1 MEGTKRDRGA
11 GGETEEELSEIVL
24 FSETDGEWRPI
35 EGAPTFPGLQDPCV
49 TMMDGKVILGGVRF
63 PVTIGEDRKAWQMEF
78 YREGLNG
85 GFDKV
90 LTGPPKMKDIRFLQL
105 PDGRILVLTRP
116 QGERGGR
123 GRIGFCVVDS
133 LIQARWETI
142 ENAPS
147 SITARRNS
155 GSGPTRPTCSPKTRS
170 GSSATSPNSGRMDR
184 GVTARWSL
192 HRSGDGA
199 VERNR
204 DHRRT
209 FRLSPGESKRP
220 DLQDV
225 IFSGGLLRLGHGR
238 ARLFAGLSDAEAGS
252 LDLPD
257 PFLKFLALGA
267 FPFGSS
273 LPRVRLG
280 SGSGIAFG
288 RPNAGFPQSLPNAG
302 LENHRPP
309 F

>member
-1 MEGTKRDRGA
+1 VNSQKLVFSGFPGHDVYNVTAPFEWKERSVIA
-11 GGETEEELSEIVL
+11 GRVERRSEELSEIVL

-142 ENAPS
+142 ENALLFDHCPEEQWVGANEAHLLTKNKIGVLGHLAEFREDGS
-147 SITARRNS
+147 RRY
-155 GSGPTRPTCSPKTRS
+155 RS
-170 GSSATSPNSGRMDR
+170 MVFCIDLETGQSTETEIIAE
-184 GVTARWSL
+184 
-192 HRSGDGA
+192 RSD
-199 VERNR
+199 
-204 DHRRT
+204 
-209 FRLSPGESKRP
+209 FPPGESKRP

-257 PFLKFLALGA
+257 PFLKFLA
-267 FPFGSS
+267 
-273 LPRVRLG
+273 
-280 SGSGIAFG
+280 
-288 RPNAGFPQSLPNAG
+288 
-302 LENHRPP
+302 
-309 F
+309 

>member
-1 MEGTKRDRGA
+1 MNSQKLVFSGFPGHDVYNVTAPFEWKERSVIA
-11 GGETEEELSEIVL
+11 GRVERRSEELSEIVL

-123 GRIGFCVVDS
+123 GRIGFCLVDS

-142 ENAPS
+142 ESAPLFYHCPEEQWVGANEAHLLTKNKIGVLGHLAEFREDGS
-147 SITARRNS
+147 RRY
-155 GSGPTRPTCSPKTRS
+155 RS
-170 GSSATSPNSGRMDR
+170 MVFCIDLETGQSTETEIIAE
-184 GVTARWSL
+184 
-192 HRSGDGA
+192 RSD
-199 VERNR
+199 
-204 DHRRT
+204 
-209 FRLSPGESKRP
+209 FPPGESKRP

-257 PFLKFLALGA
+257 PFLKFLA
-267 FPFGSS
+267 
-273 LPRVRLG
+273 
-280 SGSGIAFG
+280 
-288 RPNAGFPQSLPNAG
+288 
-302 LENHRPP
+302 
-309 F
+309 

>member
-1 MEGTKRDRGA
+1 MNSQKLVFSGFPGHDVYNVTAPFEWKERSVIA
-11 GGETEEELSEIVL
+11 GRVERRSEELSEIVL

-35 EGAPTFPGLQDPCV
+35 EGAPTFLGLQDPCV
-49 TMMDGKVILGGVRF
+49 TMMDGKVVLGGVRF

-142 ENAPS
+142 ENALLFDHCPEEQWVGANEAHLLTKNKIGVLGHLAEFREDGS
-147 SITARRNS
+147 RRY
-155 GSGPTRPTCSPKTRS
+155 RS
-170 GSSATSPNSGRMDR
+170 MVFCIDLETGQSTETEIIAE
-184 GVTARWSL
+184 
-192 HRSGDGA
+192 RSD
-199 VERNR
+199 
-204 DHRRT
+204 
-209 FRLSPGESKRP
+209 FPPGESKRP

-257 PFLKFLALGA
+257 PFLKFLA
-267 FPFGSS
+267 
-273 LPRVRLG
+273 
-280 SGSGIAFG
+280 
-288 RPNAGFPQSLPNAG
+288 
-302 LENHRPP
+302 
-309 F
+309 

>member
-1 MEGTKRDRGA
+1 MNSQKLVFSGFPGHDVYNVTAPFEWKERSVIA
-11 GGETEEELSEIVL
+11 GRVERRSEELSEIVL

-142 ENAPS
+142 ENALLLDHCPEEQWVGANEAHLLTKNKIGVLGHLAEFREDGS
-147 SITARRNS
+147 RRY
-155 GSGPTRPTCSPKTRS
+155 RS
-170 GSSATSPNSGRMDR
+170 MVFCIDLETGQSTETEIIAE
-184 GVTARWSL
+184 
-192 HRSGDGA
+192 RSD
-199 VERNR
+199 
-204 DHRRT
+204 
-209 FRLSPGESKRP
+209 FPPGESKRP

-257 PFLKFLALGA
+257 PFLKFLA
-267 FPFGSS
+267 
-273 LPRVRLG
+273 
-280 SGSGIAFG
+280 
-288 RPNAGFPQSLPNAG
+288 
-302 LENHRPP
+302 
-309 F
+309 

>member
-1 MEGTKRDRGA
+1 MNSQKLVFSGFPGHDVYNVTAPFEWKERSVIA
-11 GGETEEELSEIVL
+11 GRVERRSEELSEIVL

-142 ENAPS
+142 ENALLFDHCPEEQWVGANEAHLLTKNKIGVLGHLAEFREDGS
-147 SITARRNS
+147 RRY
-155 GSGPTRPTCSPKTRS
+155 RS
-170 GSSATSPNSGRMDR
+170 MVFCIDLETGQSTETEIIAE
-184 GVTARWSL
+184 
-192 HRSGDGA
+192 RSD
-199 VERNR
+199 
-204 DHRRT
+204 
-209 FRLSPGESKRP
+209 FPPGESKRP

-257 PFLKFLALGA
+257 PFLKFLA
-267 FPFGSS
+267 
-273 LPRVRLG
+273 
-280 SGSGIAFG
+280 
-288 RPNAGFPQSLPNAG
+288 
-302 LENHRPP
+302 
-309 F
+309 

>member
-1 MEGTKRDRGA
+1 MNSQKLVFSGFPGHDVYNVTAPFEWKERSVIA
-11 GGETEEELSEIVL
+11 GRVERRSEELSEIVL

-142 ENAPS
+142 ESAPLFDHCPEEQWVGANEAHLLTKNKIGILGHLAEFREDGSRRSRSMVFCINLETGQS
-147 SITARRNS
+147 SETEIIAE
-155 GSGPTRPTCSPKTRS
+155 RS
-170 GSSATSPNSGRMDR
+170 DFP
-184 GVTARWSL
+184 
-192 HRSGDGA
+192 
-199 VERNR
+199 
-204 DHRRT
+204 
-209 FRLSPGESKRP
+209 PGESKRP

-257 PFLKFLALGA
+257 PFLKFLA
-267 FPFGSS
+267 
-273 LPRVRLG
+273 
-280 SGSGIAFG
+280 
-288 RPNAGFPQSLPNAG
+288 
-302 LENHRPP
+302 
-309 F
+309 

>member
-1 MEGTKRDRGA
+1 MNSQKLVFSGFPGHDVYNVTAPFEWKERSVIA
-11 GGETEEELSEIVL
+11 GRVERRSEELSEIVL

-123 GRIGFCVVDS
+123 GRIGFCLVDS

-142 ENAPS
+142 ESAPLFDHCPEEQWVGANEAHLLTKNKIGILGHLAEFREDGS
-147 SITARRNS
+147 RRY
-155 GSGPTRPTCSPKTRS
+155 RS
-170 GSSATSPNSGRMDR
+170 MVFCIDLETGQSTETEIIAE
-184 GVTARWSL
+184 
-192 HRSGDGA
+192 RSD
-199 VERNR
+199 
-204 DHRRT
+204 
-209 FRLSPGESKRP
+209 FPPGESKRP

-257 PFLKFLALGA
+257 PFLKFLA
-267 FPFGSS
+267 
-273 LPRVRLG
+273 
-280 SGSGIAFG
+280 
-288 RPNAGFPQSLPNAG
+288 
-302 LENHRPP
+302 
-309 F
+309 

>member
-1 MEGTKRDRGA
+1 VNSQKLVFSGFPGHDVYNVTAPFEWKERSVIA
-11 GGETEEELSEIVL
+11 GRVERRSEELSEIVL

-49 TMMDGKVILGGVRF
+49 TMMDGKVVLGGVRF

-142 ENAPS
+142 ENALLFDHCPEEQWVGANEAHLLTKNKIGVLGHLAEFREDGS
-147 SITARRNS
+147 RRY
-155 GSGPTRPTCSPKTRS
+155 RS
-170 GSSATSPNSGRMDR
+170 MVFCIDLETGQSTETEIIAE
-184 GVTARWSL
+184 
-192 HRSGDGA
+192 RSD
-199 VERNR
+199 
-204 DHRRT
+204 
-209 FRLSPGESKRP
+209 FPPGESKRP

-257 PFLKFLALGA
+257 PFLKFLA
-267 FPFGSS
+267 
-273 LPRVRLG
+273 
-280 SGSGIAFG
+280 
-288 RPNAGFPQSLPNAG
+288 
-302 LENHRPP
+302 
-309 F
+309 

>member
-1 MEGTKRDRGA
+1 MNSQKLVFSGFPGHDVYNVTAPFEWKERSVIA
-11 GGETEEELSEIVL
+11 GRVERRSEELSEIVL

-90 LTGPPKMKDIRFLQL
+90 LTGPPKMKDIRFLHL

-142 ENAPS
+142 ESAPLFDHCPEEQWVGANEAHLLTKNKIGILGHLAEFREDGSRRYRSMVFCIDLETGQS
-147 SITARRNS
+147 SETEIIAE
-155 GSGPTRPTCSPKTRS
+155 RS
-170 GSSATSPNSGRMDR
+170 DFP
-184 GVTARWSL
+184 
-192 HRSGDGA
+192 
-199 VERNR
+199 
-204 DHRRT
+204 
-209 FRLSPGESKRP
+209 PGESKRP

-257 PFLKFLALGA
+257 PFLKFLA
-267 FPFGSS
+267 
-273 LPRVRLG
+273 
-280 SGSGIAFG
+280 
-288 RPNAGFPQSLPNAG
+288 
-302 LENHRPP
+302 
-309 F
+309 

>member
-1 MEGTKRDRGA
+1 MNSQKLVFSGFPGHDVYNVTAPFEWKERSVIA
-11 GGETEEELSEIVL
+11 GRVERRSEELSEIVL

-35 EGAPTFPGLQDPCV
+35 EGAPTFSGLQDPCV

-133 LIQARWETI
+133 LIKASWETI
-142 ENAPS
+142 ENAPLFDHCPEEQWVGSNEAHLLTKNKIGILGHLAEFREDGSRRYRSMVFCIDLETGQS
-147 SITARRNS
+147 SETEIIAERS
-155 GSGPTRPTCSPKTRS
+155 DFPT
-170 GSSATSPNSGRMDR
+170 
-184 GVTARWSL
+184 
-192 HRSGDGA
+192 
-199 VERNR
+199 
-204 DHRRT
+204 
-209 FRLSPGESKRP
+209 GESKRP

-257 PFLKFLALGA
+257 PFLKFLA
-267 FPFGSS
+267 
-273 LPRVRLG
+273 
-280 SGSGIAFG
+280 
-288 RPNAGFPQSLPNAG
+288 
-302 LENHRPP
+302 
-309 F
+309 

>member
-1 MEGTKRDRGA
+1 MNSQKLVFSGFPGHDVYNVTAPFEWKERSVIA
-11 GGETEEELSEIVL
+11 GRVERRSEELSEIVL
-24 FSETDGEWRPI
+24 FSETEGEWRPI

-49 TMMDGKVILGGVRF
+49 TMMDGKVVLGGVRF

-85 GFDKV
+85 EFDKV

-142 ENAPS
+142 ESAPLFDHCPEEQWVGANEAHLLTKNKIGILGHLAEFREDGSRRYRSMVFCIDLETGQS
-147 SITARRNS
+147 SETEIIAE
-155 GSGPTRPTCSPKTRS
+155 RS
-170 GSSATSPNSGRMDR
+170 DFP
-184 GVTARWSL
+184 
-192 HRSGDGA
+192 
-199 VERNR
+199 
-204 DHRRT
+204 
-209 FRLSPGESKRP
+209 PGESKRP

-257 PFLKFLALGA
+257 PFLKFLA
-267 FPFGSS
+267 
-273 LPRVRLG
+273 
-280 SGSGIAFG
+280 
-288 RPNAGFPQSLPNAG
+288 
-302 LENHRPP
+302 
-309 F
+309 

>member
-1 MEGTKRDRGA
+1 MNSQKLRFSGFPEHDVYNVTAPFPWKEQTVIAGRVEKRNQ
-11 GGETEEELSEIVL
+11 ELSEIVF
-24 FSETDGEWRPI
+24 FSEEEEGVWSPI

-49 TMMDGKVILGGVRF
+49 TILDEKVILGGVRF
-63 PVTIGEDRKAWQMEF
+63 PVTIGEDSKAWQMEF

-105 PDGRILVLTRP
+105 LDGRILVLTRP

-142 ENAPS
+142 ENAPLFDHCPEEQWVGANEAHLLTKNKIGVLGHLAEFKEDGS
-147 SITARRNS
+147 RRY
-155 GSGPTRPTCSPKTRS
+155 RS
-170 GSSATSPNSGRMDR
+170 MVFCIDLETGQSTETEVIAE
-184 GVTARWSL
+184 
-192 HRSGDGA
+192 RSDFPAGD
-199 VERNR
+199 
-204 DHRRT
+204 
-209 FRLSPGESKRP
+209 SKRP

-225 IFSGGLLRLGHGR
+225 IFSGGLLRLGRGQ

-257 PFLKFLALGA
+257 PFLKFLA
-267 FPFGSS
+267 
-273 LPRVRLG
+273 
-280 SGSGIAFG
+280 
-288 RPNAGFPQSLPNAG
+288 
-302 LENHRPP
+302 
-309 F
+309 

>member
-1 MEGTKRDRGA
+1 MNSQKLVFSGFPGHDVYNVTAPFEWKERSVIA
-11 GGETEEELSEIVL
+11 GRVERRSEELSEIVL
-24 FSETDGEWRPI
+24 FSETEGEWRPI

-49 TMMDGKVILGGVRF
+49 TMMDGKVVLGGVRF

-142 ENAPS
+142 ESAPLFDHCPEEQWVGANEAHLLTKNKIGVLGHLAEFREDGSRRYRSMVFCIDLETGQS
-147 SITARRNS
+147 SETEIIAE
-155 GSGPTRPTCSPKTRS
+155 RS
-170 GSSATSPNSGRMDR
+170 DFP
-184 GVTARWSL
+184 
-192 HRSGDGA
+192 
-199 VERNR
+199 
-204 DHRRT
+204 
-209 FRLSPGESKRP
+209 PGESKRP

-257 PFLKFLALGA
+257 PFLKFLA
-267 FPFGSS
+267 
-273 LPRVRLG
+273 
-280 SGSGIAFG
+280 
-288 RPNAGFPQSLPNAG
+288 
-302 LENHRPP
+302 
-309 F
+309 

>member
-1 MEGTKRDRGA
+1 MNSQKLVFSGFPGHDVYNVTAPFEWKERSVIA
-11 GGETEEELSEIVL
+11 GRVERRSEELSEIVL

-85 GFDKV
+85 EFDKV

-142 ENAPS
+142 ESAPLFDHCPEEQWVGANEAHLLTKNKIGVLGHLAEFREDGSRRYRSMVFCIDLETGQS
-147 SITARRNS
+147 SETEIIAE
-155 GSGPTRPTCSPKTRS
+155 RS
-170 GSSATSPNSGRMDR
+170 DFP
-184 GVTARWSL
+184 
-192 HRSGDGA
+192 
-199 VERNR
+199 
-204 DHRRT
+204 
-209 FRLSPGESKRP
+209 PGESKRP

-257 PFLKFLALGA
+257 PFLKFLA
-267 FPFGSS
+267 
-273 LPRVRLG
+273 
-280 SGSGIAFG
+280 
-288 RPNAGFPQSLPNAG
+288 
-302 LENHRPP
+302 
-309 F
+309 

>member
-1 MEGTKRDRGA
+1 MNSQKLVFSGFPGHDVYNVTAPFEWKERSVIA
-11 GGETEEELSEIVL
+11 GRVERRSEELSEIVL

-78 YREGLNG
+78 YRDGLNG

-142 ENAPS
+142 ENALLFDHCPEEQWVGANEAHLLTKNKIGVLGHLAEFREDGS
-147 SITARRNS
+147 RRY
-155 GSGPTRPTCSPKTRS
+155 RS
-170 GSSATSPNSGRMDR
+170 MVFCIDLETGQSTETEIIAE
-184 GVTARWSL
+184 
-192 HRSGDGA
+192 RSD
-199 VERNR
+199 
-204 DHRRT
+204 
-209 FRLSPGESKRP
+209 FPPGESKRP

-257 PFLKFLALGA
+257 PFLKFLA
-267 FPFGSS
+267 
-273 LPRVRLG
+273 
-280 SGSGIAFG
+280 
-288 RPNAGFPQSLPNAG
+288 
-302 LENHRPP
+302 
-309 F
+309 

>member
-1 MEGTKRDRGA
+1 MNSQKLVFSGFPGHDVYNVTAPFEWKERSVIA
-11 GGETEEELSEIVL
+11 GRVERRSEELSEIVL

-49 TMMDGKVILGGVRF
+49 TMMDGKVVLGGVRF

-78 YREGLNG
+78 YRDGLNG

-123 GRIGFCVVDS
+123 GRIGFCLVDS

-142 ENAPS
+142 ESAPLFYHCPEEQWVGANEAHLLTKNKIGVLGHLAEFREDGS
-147 SITARRNS
+147 RRY
-155 GSGPTRPTCSPKTRS
+155 RS
-170 GSSATSPNSGRMDR
+170 MVFCIDLETGQSTETEIIAE
-184 GVTARWSL
+184 
-192 HRSGDGA
+192 RSD
-199 VERNR
+199 
-204 DHRRT
+204 
-209 FRLSPGESKRP
+209 FPPGESKRP

-257 PFLKFLALGA
+257 PFLKFLA
-267 FPFGSS
+267 
-273 LPRVRLG
+273 
-280 SGSGIAFG
+280 
-288 RPNAGFPQSLPNAG
+288 
-302 LENHRPP
+302 
-309 F
+309 

>member
-1 MEGTKRDRGA
+1 MNSQKLVFSGFPGHDVYNVTAPFEWKERSVIA
-11 GGETEEELSEIVL
+11 GRVERRSEELSEIVL

-49 TMMDGKVILGGVRF
+49 TMMDGKVVLGGVRF

-142 ENAPS
+142 ENALLFDHCPEEQWVGANEAHLLTKNKIGVLGHLAEFREDGS
-147 SITARRNS
+147 RRY
-155 GSGPTRPTCSPKTRS
+155 RS
-170 GSSATSPNSGRMDR
+170 MVFCIDLETGQSTETEIIAE
-184 GVTARWSL
+184 
-192 HRSGDGA
+192 RSD
-199 VERNR
+199 
-204 DHRRT
+204 
-209 FRLSPGESKRP
+209 FPPGESKRP

-257 PFLKFLALGA
+257 PFLKFLA
-267 FPFGSS
+267 
-273 LPRVRLG
+273 
-280 SGSGIAFG
+280 
-288 RPNAGFPQSLPNAG
+288 
-302 LENHRPP
+302 
-309 F
+309 

>member
-1 MEGTKRDRGA
+1 MNSQKLVFSGFPGHDVYNVTAPFEWKERSVIA
-11 GGETEEELSEIVL
+11 GRVERRSEELSEIVL

-133 LIQARWETI
+133 LIQASWKTI
-142 ENAPS
+142 ENAPLFDHCPEEQWVGANEAHLLTKNKIGILGHLAEFREDGSRRYRSMVFCIDLETGQS
-147 SITARRNS
+147 SETEIIAE
-155 GSGPTRPTCSPKTRS
+155 RS
-170 GSSATSPNSGRMDR
+170 DFP
-184 GVTARWSL
+184 
-192 HRSGDGA
+192 
-199 VERNR
+199 
-204 DHRRT
+204 
-209 FRLSPGESKRP
+209 PGESKRP

-257 PFLKFLALGA
+257 PFLKFLA
-267 FPFGSS
+267 
-273 LPRVRLG
+273 
-280 SGSGIAFG
+280 
-288 RPNAGFPQSLPNAG
+288 
-302 LENHRPP
+302 
-309 F
+309 

>member
-1 MEGTKRDRGA
+1 MIA
-11 GGETEEELSEIVL
+11 GRVERRSEELSEIVF

-49 TMMDGKVILGGVRF
+49 TMMDGKVVLGGVRF

-78 YREGLNG
+78 YRDGLNG

-123 GRIGFCVVDS
+123 GRIGFCLVDS

-142 ENAPS
+142 ENAPLFDHCPEEQWVGANEAHLLTKNKIGILGHLAEFREDGS
-147 SITARRNS
+147 RRY
-155 GSGPTRPTCSPKTRS
+155 RS
-170 GSSATSPNSGRMDR
+170 MVFCIDLETGQSTDTEIIAE
-184 GVTARWSL
+184 
-192 HRSGDGA
+192 RSD
-199 VERNR
+199 
-204 DHRRT
+204 
-209 FRLSPGESKRP
+209 FPPGESKRP

-257 PFLKFLALGA
+257 PFLKFLA
-267 FPFGSS
+267 
-273 LPRVRLG
+273 
-280 SGSGIAFG
+280 
-288 RPNAGFPQSLPNAG
+288 
-302 LENHRPP
+302 
-309 F
+309 

>member
-1 MEGTKRDRGA
+1 MNSQKLVFSGFPGHDVYNVTAPFEWKERSVIA
-11 GGETEEELSEIVL
+11 GRVERRSEELSEIVL

-123 GRIGFCVVDS
+123 GRIGFCLVDS

-142 ENAPS
+142 ESAPLFDHCPEEQWVGANEAHLLTKNKIGVLGHLAEFREDGS
-147 SITARRNS
+147 RRY
-155 GSGPTRPTCSPKTRS
+155 RS
-170 GSSATSPNSGRMDR
+170 MVFCIDLETGQSTETEIIAE
-184 GVTARWSL
+184 
-192 HRSGDGA
+192 RSD
-199 VERNR
+199 
-204 DHRRT
+204 
-209 FRLSPGESKRP
+209 FPPGESKRP

-257 PFLKFLALGA
+257 PFLKFLA
-267 FPFGSS
+267 
-273 LPRVRLG
+273 
-280 SGSGIAFG
+280 
-288 RPNAGFPQSLPNAG
+288 
-302 LENHRPP
+302 
-309 F
+309 

>member
-1 MEGTKRDRGA
+1 MNSQKLVFSGFPGHDVYNVTAPFEWKERSVIA
-11 GGETEEELSEIVL
+11 GRVERRSEELSEIVL

-123 GRIGFCVVDS
+123 GRIGFCLVDS

-142 ENAPS
+142 ESAPLFDHCPEEQWVGANEAHLLTKNKIGVLGHLAEFREDGSRRYRSMVFCIDLETGQS
-147 SITARRNS
+147 SETEIIAE
-155 GSGPTRPTCSPKTRS
+155 RS
-170 GSSATSPNSGRMDR
+170 DFP
-184 GVTARWSL
+184 
-192 HRSGDGA
+192 
-199 VERNR
+199 
-204 DHRRT
+204 
-209 FRLSPGESKRP
+209 PGESKRP

-257 PFLKFLALGA
+257 PFLKFLA
-267 FPFGSS
+267 
-273 LPRVRLG
+273 
-280 SGSGIAFG
+280 
-288 RPNAGFPQSLPNAG
+288 
-302 LENHRPP
+302 
-309 F
+309 

>member
-1 MEGTKRDRGA
+1 MNSQKLVFSGFPGHDVYNVTAPFEWKERSVIA
-11 GGETEEELSEIVL
+11 GRVERRSEELSEIVL

-63 PVTIGEDRKAWQMEF
+63 PVTMGEDRKAWQMEF

-142 ENAPS
+142 ENALLFDHCPEEQWVGANEAHLLTKNKIGVLGHLAEFREDGS
-147 SITARRNS
+147 RRY
-155 GSGPTRPTCSPKTRS
+155 RS
-170 GSSATSPNSGRMDR
+170 MVFCIDLETGQSTETEIIAE
-184 GVTARWSL
+184 
-192 HRSGDGA
+192 RSD
-199 VERNR
+199 
-204 DHRRT
+204 
-209 FRLSPGESKRP
+209 FPPGESKRP

-257 PFLKFLALGA
+257 PFLKFLA
-267 FPFGSS
+267 
-273 LPRVRLG
+273 
-280 SGSGIAFG
+280 
-288 RPNAGFPQSLPNAG
+288 
-302 LENHRPP
+302 
-309 F
+309 

>member
-1 MEGTKRDRGA
+1 MNSQKLVFSGFPGHDVYNVTAPFEWKERSVIA
-11 GGETEEELSEIVL
+11 GRVERRSEELSEIVL

-142 ENAPS
+142 ESAPLFDHCPEEQWVGANEAHLLTKNKIGILGHLAEFREDGSRRYRSMVFCIDLETGQS
-147 SITARRNS
+147 SETEIIAE
-155 GSGPTRPTCSPKTRS
+155 RS
-170 GSSATSPNSGRMDR
+170 DFP
-184 GVTARWSL
+184 
-192 HRSGDGA
+192 
-199 VERNR
+199 
-204 DHRRT
+204 
-209 FRLSPGESKRP
+209 PGESKRP

-257 PFLKFLALGA
+257 PFLKFLA
-267 FPFGSS
+267 
-273 LPRVRLG
+273 
-280 SGSGIAFG
+280 
-288 RPNAGFPQSLPNAG
+288 
-302 LENHRPP
+302 
-309 F
+309 

>member
-1 MEGTKRDRGA
+1 MIA
-11 GGETEEELSEIVL
+11 GRVERRSEELSEIVL

-49 TMMDGKVILGGVRF
+49 TIMDGKVILGGVRAF

-155 GSGPTRPTCSPKTRS
+155 GSGPTRLTCSPKTRS
-170 GSSATSPNSGRMDR
+170 GSSGTSPNSGRMDR
-184 GVTARWSL
+184 DVTARWSFASIL
-192 HRSGDGA
+192 RRGSRAKLRSSPSVPTFPRRIQKTRFAGHHLLRRSAQARPRAGAPLRRTERCRSG
-199 VERNR
+199 
-204 DHRRT
+204 
-209 FRLSPGESKRP
+209 
-220 DLQDV
+220 
-225 IFSGGLLRLGHGR
+225 
-238 ARLFAGLSDAEAGS
+238 
-252 LDLPD
+252 
-257 PFLKFLALGA
+257 
-267 FPFGSS
+267 FP
-273 LPRVRLG
+273 
-280 SGSGIAFG
+280 
-288 RPNAGFPQSLPNAG
+288 
-302 LENHRPP
+302 
-309 F
+309 

>member
-1 MEGTKRDRGA
+1 MNSQKLVFSGFPGHDVYNVTAPFEWKERSVIA
-11 GGETEEELSEIVL
+11 GRVERRSEELSEIVL

-142 ENAPS
+142 ENAPLFDLCPEEQWVGANEAHLLTKNKIGVLGHLAEFREDGS
-147 SITARRNS
+147 RRY
-155 GSGPTRPTCSPKTRS
+155 RS
-170 GSSATSPNSGRMDR
+170 MVFCIDLETGQSTDTEIIAE
-184 GVTARWSL
+184 
-192 HRSGDGA
+192 RSY
-199 VERNR
+199 
-204 DHRRT
+204 
-209 FRLSPGESKRP
+209 FPPGESKRP

-257 PFLKFLALGA
+257 PFLKFLA
-267 FPFGSS
+267 
-273 LPRVRLG
+273 
-280 SGSGIAFG
+280 
-288 RPNAGFPQSLPNAG
+288 
-302 LENHRPP
+302 
-309 F
+309 

>member
-1 MEGTKRDRGA
+1 MNSQKLVFSGFPGHDVYNVTAPFPWKERSVIA
-11 GGETEEELSEIVL
+11 GRVERRSEELSEIVL

-142 ENAPS
+142 ESAPLFDHCPEEQWVGSNEAHLLTKNKIGILGHLAEFREDGSRRYRSMVFCIDLETGQS
-147 SITARRNS
+147 SETEIIAE
-155 GSGPTRPTCSPKTRS
+155 RS
-170 GSSATSPNSGRMDR
+170 DFP
-184 GVTARWSL
+184 
-192 HRSGDGA
+192 
-199 VERNR
+199 
-204 DHRRT
+204 
-209 FRLSPGESKRP
+209 PGESKRP

-257 PFLKFLALGA
+257 PFLKFLA
-267 FPFGSS
+267 
-273 LPRVRLG
+273 
-280 SGSGIAFG
+280 
-288 RPNAGFPQSLPNAG
+288 
-302 LENHRPP
+302 
-309 F
+309 